1 MGGGAVFMFKHA
13 KECVKGH
20 RAELVI
26 MQLFMVVCWLIPIA
40 LELLLQR
47 FVPLSPQGQTLLL
60 TGSFFLNRLLLA
72 PAKTGYYACCRRLAA
87 VSTPTAVTS
96 EIEDLRDE
104 LTAPTL
110 LSCFFLDYRHPLQS
124 VKWQLRYDA
133 FRFIVFS
140 VCLFPALLF
149 IAVGAR
155 EETPL
160 LQAVCG
166 GGGILC
172 GVVGVLC
179 MCLLLLRLRPALYR
193 RPQYGSFW
201 KVLYKA
207 MQITRG
213 RLGELLFLYVKAI
226 PFTLIYWCPFVC
238 VRTIVCTQEAILFAK
253 PCKSGKRRKQQLF
266 HTRVLRDA

>member
-1 MGGGAVFMFKHA
+1 MLKKGRKYI
-13 KECVKGH
+13 KGH
-20 RAELVI
+20 RAELII

-40 LELLLQR
+40 AELVLQR
-47 FVPLSPQGQTLLL
+47 FVPATAYWQTFLLL
-60 TGSFFLNRLLLA
+60 GSFLLNRLLLA
-72 PAKTGYYACCRRLAA
+72 PARTGYYACCRRLAA
-87 VSTPTAVTS
+87 VNGVIAVTS
-96 EIEDLRDE
+96 EIEDLREE

-133 FRFIVFS
+133 LRFLLLSVF
-140 VCLFPALLF
+140 LFPAFLF

-166 GGGILC
+166 GGGVLC
-172 GVVGVLC
+172 GIAGAFCVS
-179 MCLLLLRLRPALYR
+179 LLLLRLRPALYR
-193 RPQYGSFW
+193 RPQYGGFW

-207 MQITRG
+207 MTITRG
-213 RLGELLFLYVKAI
+213 QLGQLLLLYVKAI
-226 PFTLIYWCPFVC
+226 PFAVVFWCPLVC
-238 VRTIVCTQEAILFAK
+238 FRTVLLTQEAALFAK
-253 PCKSGKRRKQQLF
+253 PQKTVKRQKQRLF